1 MSISNE
7 KLFEAVKKNPIITGS
22 VVCILIFSIAMF
34 VRLDAL
40 DEAQAELDQVSADAS
55 RYATNLRNAAQL
67 NADQASL
74 SKKTAEIETRMLK
87 VGALMENQQFFFD
100 LETSTGVKLVEL
112 RPGTE
117 ILPNARKGS
126 YAVLPY
132 SLTVNGSY
140 AQLLTLIRRLEKGPQ
155 FVRILSSSLYPA
167 PIEAT
172 SHGDTGS
179 TLVLTL
185 NLEVLA
191 RP

>member
-7 KLFEAVKKNPIITGS
+7 KLIEAIKKNRTVTAS
-22 VVCILIFSIAMF
+22 VVCVVIFGIAAF
-34 VRLDAL
+34 VRFGAL
-40 DEAQAELDQVSADAS
+40 ADAQAELDQVSADAGRCS
-55 RYATNLRNAAQL
+55 NNLRNAAQL
-67 NADQASL
+67 TADQAFL
-74 SKKTAEIETRMLK
+74 AKKTAEVEARMLK

-100 LETSTGVKLVEL
+100 LESSTGVKLVEL

-117 ILPNARKGS
+117 ILPSARKGT
-126 YAVLPY
+126 YAALPY
-132 SLTVNGSY
+132 SLTANGSY

-172 SHGDTGS
+172 ARGDAGS